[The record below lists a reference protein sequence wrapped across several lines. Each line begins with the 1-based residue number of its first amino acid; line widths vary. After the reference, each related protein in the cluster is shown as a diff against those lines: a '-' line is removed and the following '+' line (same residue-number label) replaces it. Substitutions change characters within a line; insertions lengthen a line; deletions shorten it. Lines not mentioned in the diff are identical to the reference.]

1 MEKKILPKEIIKAD
15 EVFLT
20 GTAVE
25 ITPISMIDRKKF
37 NVGEITKKLML
48 FFNNFV
54 EKN

>member
-1 MEKKILPKEIIKAD
+1 MKELFKA
-15 EVFLT
+15 EEIFLT